1 LPLRKSI
8 FFKINAIIIIL
19 LVPVI
24 VFYSFSNQASVSVV
38 QSLLQKENG
47 NQLELL
53 RSQVDTLTENLSISS
68 LMLTR
73 DPTVLDVEKFILMG
87 DAYGIMKIESTLLE
101 KLNIQSTVSNWSNDI
116 TVYFP
121 YAEKVLSTMTKTPT
135 YDEAYLEKNVKSKW
149 AYRSSTNLAKSQPAF
164 VYYASE
170 MYKEESGIAQS
181 NVIVEVVLHQENL
194 TKLLDQFKRNG
205 KGDPFM
211 MDVGQHAIF
220 NYSADTGKIEQIQK
234 HIQTLQLADKG
245 SITMKLDNENFLVN
259 YVYAKPLGFYIVD
272 YIPMQQILSPITDS
286 RNLFYGCIFLLL
298 VMGFMASFL
307 LYKNVQIPLISL
319 IGVLRKFKDGDFSI
333 RISQIFH
340 NEFDYV
346 VTRFNDMAEQ
356 TQHLIENVYE
366 ERSRSRLA
374 TLKQLQAQIN
384 PHFLYNCLYFIASSA
399 NLGRQETVMAMAYN
413 LGDYYRYTTRLE
425 NQMPKLEE
433 EIQLVRNYLEIHELR
448 LQRVSYAIHM
458 DEGILSCHVP
468 RLILQPIVENAIV
481 HGIESIRGQG
491 TITITGRRIGS
502 TIRISVDDSGPGL
515 TAEQMDRLR
524 EQMKEQMSEEMGY
537 GMWNV
542 NQRLKYWFG
551 ESAGIEFTTS
561 EALTGLCVTLTWDE
575 KERIQS

>member
-1 LPLRKSI
+1 MPLRKSI

-19 LVPVI
+19 LVPVLLL
-24 VFYSFSNQASVSVV
+24 YSFSNQASVSVV
-38 QSLLQKENG
+38 QSLMQKENG

-53 RSQVDTLTENLSISS
+53 RTQVDTLTENLSISS

-73 DPTVLDVEKFILMG
+73 DPTVLDVERFLLMG
-87 DAYGIMKIESTLLE
+87 DAYGIMKVESTLLE
-101 KLNIQSTVSNWSNDI
+101 KLNIQSTASNWSNDI

-121 YAEKVLSTMTKTPT
+121 SAQKVLSTMTKTPA
-135 YDEAYLEKNVKSKW
+135 YDESYLQQNVKSKW
-149 AYRSSTNLAKSQPAF
+149 TYNPNRMQTQPAF
-164 VYYASE
+164 VYYALE

-181 NVIVEVVLHQENL
+181 NVIVEVMLQQENL

-211 MDVGQHAIF
+211 MNAGQHVIL
-220 NYSADTGKIEQIQK
+220 NHSSDTGKIQQIQQ
-234 HIQTLQLADKG
+234 HIQTLKLEDKG
-245 SITMKLDNENFLVN
+245 SITMKLDDENFLVD
-259 YVYAKPLGFYIVD
+259 YVYAKPLDFYIVD

-286 RNLFYGCIFLLL
+286 RNLFYGCILLLL
-298 VMGFMASFL
+298 VMGFVASFL
-307 LYKNVQIPLISL
+307 LYKNVQVPLISL
-319 IGVLRKFKDGDFSI
+319 IGVLRKFKDGDFSV

-356 TQHLIENVYE
+356 TQYLIENVYE

-399 NLGRQETVMAMAYN
+399 NLGRQKTVMAMAYN

-425 NQMPKLEE
+425 NQMPTLEE
-433 EIQLVRNYLEIHELR
+433 EVQLVRNYLEIHKLR
-448 LQRVSYAIHM
+448 LQRVTYDIHM
-458 DEGILSCHVP
+458 DEGIMSSHVP

-481 HGIESIRGQG
+481 HGIESKRGQG
-491 TITITGRRIGS
+491 TITLTGRRIGS
-502 TIRISVDDSGPGL
+502 TISISVEDSGPGL
-515 TAEQMDRLR
+515 TEEQIDRLR
-524 EQMKEQMSEEMGY
+524 EQMKETMSEEMGY

-561 EALTGLCVTLTWDE
+561 VTLTGLCVTLVWDE
-575 KERIQS
+575 NERIQS

>member
-1 LPLRKSI
+1 M
-8 FFKINAIIIIL
+8 
-19 LVPVI
+19 
-24 VFYSFSNQASVSVV
+24 
-38 QSLLQKENG
+38 QKENG

-53 RSQVDTLTENLSISS
+53 RTQVDTLTENLSISS

-73 DPTVLDVEKFILMG
+73 DPTVLDVERFLLMG
-87 DAYGIMKIESTLLE
+87 DAYGIMKVESTLLE
-101 KLNIQSTVSNWSNDI
+101 KLNIQSTASNWSNDI

-121 YAEKVLSTMTKTPT
+121 SAQKVLSTMTKTPA
-135 YDEAYLEKNVKSKW
+135 YDESYLQQNVKSKW
-149 AYRSSTNLAKSQPAF
+149 TYNPNRMQTQPAF
-164 VYYASE
+164 VYYALE
-170 MYKEESGIAQS
+170 MYKEKSGIAQS
-181 NVIVEVVLHQENL
+181 NVIVEVMLQQENL

-211 MDVGQHAIF
+211 MNAGQHVIL
-220 NYSADTGKIEQIQK
+220 NHSSDTGKIQQIQQ
-234 HIQTLQLADKG
+234 HIQTLKLEDKG
-245 SITMKLDNENFLVN
+245 SITMKLDDENFLVD
-259 YVYAKPLGFYIVD
+259 YVYAKPLDFYIVD

-286 RNLFYGCIFLLL
+286 RNLFYGCILLLL
-298 VMGFMASFL
+298 VMGFVASFL
-307 LYKNVQIPLISL
+307 LYKNVQVPLISL
-319 IGVLRKFKDGDFSI
+319 IGVLRKFKDGDFSV

-356 TQHLIENVYE
+356 TQYLIENVYE

-399 NLGRQETVMAMAYN
+399 NLGRQKTVMAMAYN

-425 NQMPKLEE
+425 NQMPTLEE
-433 EIQLVRNYLEIHELR
+433 EVQLVRNYLEIHKLR
-448 LQRVSYAIHM
+448 LQRVTYDIHM
-458 DEGILSCHVP
+458 DEGIMSSHVP

-481 HGIESIRGQG
+481 HGIESKRGQG
-491 TITITGRRIGS
+491 TITLTGRRIGS
-502 TIRISVDDSGPGL
+502 TISISVEDSGPGL
-515 TAEQMDRLR
+515 TEEQIDRLR
-524 EQMKEQMSEEMGY
+524 EQMKETMSEEMGY

-561 EALTGLCVTLTWDE
+561 VTLTGLCVTLVWDE
-575 KERIQS
+575 NERIQS

>member
-1 LPLRKSI
+1 M
-8 FFKINAIIIIL
+8 
-19 LVPVI
+19 
-24 VFYSFSNQASVSVV
+24 
-38 QSLLQKENG
+38 QKENG

-53 RSQVDTLTENLSISS
+53 RTQVDTLTENLSISS

-73 DPTVLDVEKFILMG
+73 DPTVLDVERFLLMG
-87 DAYGIMKIESTLLE
+87 DAYGIMKVESTLLE
-101 KLNIQSTVSNWSNDI
+101 KLNIQSTASNWSNDI

-121 YAEKVLSTMTKTPT
+121 SAQKVLSTMTKTPA
-135 YDEAYLEKNVKSKW
+135 YDESYLQQNVKSKW
-149 AYRSSTNLAKSQPAF
+149 TYNPNRMQTQPAF
-164 VYYASE
+164 VYYALE

-181 NVIVEVVLHQENL
+181 NVIVEVMLQQENL

-211 MDVGQHAIF
+211 MNAGQHVIL
-220 NYSADTGKIEQIQK
+220 NHSSDTGKIQQIQQ
-234 HIQTLQLADKG
+234 HIQTLKLEDKG
-245 SITMKLDNENFLVN
+245 SITMKLDDENFLVD
-259 YVYAKPLGFYIVD
+259 YVYAKPLDFYIVD

-286 RNLFYGCIFLLL
+286 RNLFYGCILLLL
-298 VMGFMASFL
+298 VMGFVASFL
-307 LYKNVQIPLISL
+307 LYKNVQVPLISL
-319 IGVLRKFKDGDFSI
+319 IGVLRKFKDGDFSV

-356 TQHLIENVYE
+356 TQYLIENVYE

-399 NLGRQETVMAMAYN
+399 NLGRQNTVMAMAYN

-425 NQMPKLEE
+425 NQMPTLEE
-433 EIQLVRNYLEIHELR
+433 EVQLVRNYLEIHKLR
-448 LQRVSYAIHM
+448 LQRVTYDIHM
-458 DEGILSCHVP
+458 DEGIMSSHVP

-481 HGIESIRGQG
+481 HGIESKRGQG
-491 TITITGRRIGS
+491 TITLTGRRIGS
-502 TIRISVDDSGPGL
+502 TISISVEDSGPGL
-515 TAEQMDRLR
+515 TEEQIDRLR
-524 EQMKEQMSEEMGY
+524 EQMKETMSEEMGY

-561 EALTGLCVTLTWDE
+561 VTLTGLCVTLVWDE
-575 KERIQS
+575 NERIQS

>member
-1 LPLRKSI
+1 MPLRKSI

-19 LVPVI
+19 LVPVLLL
-24 VFYSFSNQASVSVV
+24 YSFSNQASVSVV
-38 QSLLQKENG
+38 QSLMQKENG

-53 RSQVDTLTENLSISS
+53 RTQVDTLTENLSISS

-73 DPTVLDVEKFILMG
+73 DPTVLDVERFLLMG
-87 DAYGIMKIESTLLE
+87 DAYGIMKVESTLLE
-101 KLNIQSTVSNWSNDI
+101 KLNIQSTASNWSNDI

-121 YAEKVLSTMTKTPT
+121 SAQKVLSTMTKTPA
-135 YDEAYLEKNVKSKW
+135 YDESYLQQNVKSKW
-149 AYRSSTNLAKSQPAF
+149 TYNPNRMQTQPAF
-164 VYYASE
+164 VYYALE

-181 NVIVEVVLHQENL
+181 NVIVEVMLQQENL

-211 MDVGQHAIF
+211 MNAGQHVIL
-220 NYSADTGKIEQIQK
+220 NHSSDTGKIQQIQQ
-234 HIQTLQLADKG
+234 HIQTLKLEDKG
-245 SITMKLDNENFLVN
+245 SITMKLDDENFLVD
-259 YVYAKPLGFYIVD
+259 YVYAKPLDFYIVD

-286 RNLFYGCIFLLL
+286 RNLFYGCILLLL
-298 VMGFMASFL
+298 VMGFVASFL
-307 LYKNVQIPLISL
+307 LYKNVQVPLISL
-319 IGVLRKFKDGDFSI
+319 IGVLRKFKDGDFSV

-356 TQHLIENVYE
+356 TQYLIENVYE

-399 NLGRQETVMAMAYN
+399 NLGRQKTVMAMAYN

-425 NQMPKLEE
+425 NQMPTLEE
-433 EIQLVRNYLEIHELR
+433 EVQLVRNYLEIHKLR
-448 LQRVSYAIHM
+448 LQRVTYDIHM
-458 DEGILSCHVP
+458 DEGIMSSHVP

-481 HGIESIRGQG
+481 HGIESKRGQG
-491 TITITGRRIGS
+491 TITLTGRRIRS
-502 TIRISVDDSGPGL
+502 TISISVEDSGPGL
-515 TAEQMDRLR
+515 TEEQIDRLR
-524 EQMKEQMSEEMGY
+524 EQMKETMSEEMGY

-561 EALTGLCVTLTWDE
+561 VTLTGLCVTLVWDE
-575 KERIQS
+575 NERIQS

>member
-1 LPLRKSI
+1 MPLRKSI

-19 LVPVI
+19 LVPVLLL
-24 VFYSFSNQASVSVV
+24 YSFSNQASVSVV
-38 QSLLQKENG
+38 QSLMQKENG

-53 RSQVDTLTENLSISS
+53 RTQVDTLTENLSISS

-73 DPTVLDVEKFILMG
+73 DPTVLDVERFLLMG
-87 DAYGIMKIESTLLE
+87 DAYGIMKVESTLLE
-101 KLNIQSTVSNWSNDI
+101 KLNIQSTASNWSNDI

-121 YAEKVLSTMTKTPT
+121 SAQKVLSTMTKTPA
-135 YDEAYLEKNVKSKW
+135 YDESYLQQNVKSKW
-149 AYRSSTNLAKSQPAF
+149 TYNPNRMQTQPAF
-164 VYYASE
+164 VYYALE

-181 NVIVEVVLHQENL
+181 NVIVEVMLQQENL

-211 MDVGQHAIF
+211 MNAGQHVIL
-220 NYSADTGKIEQIQK
+220 NHSSDTGKIQQIQQ
-234 HIQTLQLADKG
+234 HIQTLKLEDKG
-245 SITMKLDNENFLVN
+245 SITMKLDDENFLVD
-259 YVYAKPLGFYIVD
+259 YVYAKPLDFYIVD

-286 RNLFYGCIFLLL
+286 RNLFYGCILLLL
-298 VMGFMASFL
+298 VMGFVASFL
-307 LYKNVQIPLISL
+307 LYKNVQVPLISL
-319 IGVLRKFKDGDFSI
+319 IGVLRKFKDGDFSV

-356 TQHLIENVYE
+356 TQYLIENVYE

-399 NLGRQETVMAMAYN
+399 NLGRQNTVMAMAYN

-425 NQMPKLEE
+425 NQMPTLEE
-433 EIQLVRNYLEIHELR
+433 EVQLVRNYLEIHKLR
-448 LQRVSYAIHM
+448 LQRVTYDIHM
-458 DEGILSCHVP
+458 DEGIMSSHVP

-481 HGIESIRGQG
+481 HGIESKRGQG
-491 TITITGRRIGS
+491 TITLTGRRIGS
-502 TIRISVDDSGPGL
+502 TISISVEDSGPGL
-515 TAEQMDRLR
+515 TEEQIDRLR
-524 EQMKEQMSEEMGY
+524 EQMKETMSEEMGY

-561 EALTGLCVTLTWDE
+561 VTLTGLCVTLVWDE
-575 KERIQS
+575 NERIQS